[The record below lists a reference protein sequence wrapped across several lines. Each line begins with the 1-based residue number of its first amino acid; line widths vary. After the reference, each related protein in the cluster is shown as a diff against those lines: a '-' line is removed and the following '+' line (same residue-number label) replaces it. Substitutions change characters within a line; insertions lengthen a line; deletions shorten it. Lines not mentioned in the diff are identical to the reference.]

1 MFAVKDRRGWVDV
14 VICCVTTLVAQ
25 RTRGGVQAL
34 ELSIDADMVQNIQS
48 ANETAA
54 RFSSTD
60 YVDLTCKVV
69 LSTTAQY
76 SLHASRTFNRNHTAN
91 LRVHVLVRVVIS
103 ASIRVVPL
111 NQSVRY

>member
-1 MFAVKDRRGWVDV
+1 MFAAKDRRGLGGV
-14 VICCVTTLVAQ
+14 VICWVTMLVAQ
-25 RTRGGVQAL
+25 RTRGVQAL

-69 LSTTAQY
+69 LSTTTVQY
-76 SLHASRTFNRNHTAN
+76 AVHASRTFYRNHTAN
-91 LRVHVLVRVVIS
+91 LRVLYMLVVIS
-103 ASIRVVPL
+103 SSIVPL
-111 NQSVRY
+111 SQSVQY